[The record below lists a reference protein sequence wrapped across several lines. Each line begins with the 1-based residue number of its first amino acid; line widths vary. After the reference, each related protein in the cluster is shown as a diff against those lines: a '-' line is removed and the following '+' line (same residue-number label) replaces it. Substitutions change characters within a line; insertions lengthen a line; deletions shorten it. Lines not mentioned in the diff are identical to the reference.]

1 MRRLFVDTIYFV
13 ALINPNDQWREK
25 AVQIKSEIS
34 DAKFITT
41 EIVLIEVLNFL
52 CEYGENLRRQ
62 VSLFVRDIL
71 EDADFEVVPHTE
83 SALLEGLELY
93 ESRLDKGYS
102 LTDCISM
109 NVCRELDITEILTHD
124 HHFEQESFKILM

>member
-1 MRRLFVDTIYFV
+1 MRKLFVDTIYFV
-13 ALINPNDQWREK
+13 ALINPNDQWHEK
-25 AVQIKSEIS
+25 AIQVRSEIS
-34 DAKFITT
+34 DAKLFTT

-71 EDADFEVVPHTE
+71 EDADFEVASYTDMT
-83 SALLEGLELY
+83 LLEGLELY

-102 LTDCISM
+102 LTDCVSM
-109 NVCRELDITEILTHD
+109 NICRELQINEVLTHD
-124 HHFEQESFKILM
+124 HHFEQEGFKILL